1 MSSLPN
7 LSLLL
12 SALLS
17 GLIAGLFYS
26 YSCSVNPG
34 LGKLSDAEY
43 VRAMQSI
50 NREILN
56 PVFFASFTG
65 TLLVLP
71 LAAWLSYSFPAGPR
85 FYFLVTASIVYLV
98 AVFGVTMFA
107 NVPLNNMLAAFDPA
121 LAPPG
126 GLTAHRTAFEG
137 PWNRYHFIRTLGSIL
152 TFALVILGI
161 LKK

>member
-1 MSSLPN
+1 MSTLPN
-7 LSLLL
+7 ISLLV
-12 SALLS
+12 SGLLS

-43 VRAMQSI
+43 LRAMQSI

-56 PVFFASFTG
+56 PIFFASFIG

-71 LAAWLSYSFPAGPR
+71 LATWLSYSSPAGPR
-85 FYFLVTASIVYLV
+85 FYFLATASILYLV
-98 AVFGVTMFA
+98 AVFGVTIFC
-107 NVPLNNMLAAFDPA
+107 NVPLNNMLEAFDSA

-126 GLTAHRTAFEG
+126 ELNAHRTAFEG